1 MSDGYRTICA
11 DPPWTPTLGATWT
24 GRGQVKQLVVV
35 AGSVVDEC
43 KEER

>member
-24 GRGQVKQLVVV
+24 VEDKSNSL
-35 AGSVVDEC
+35 S
-43 KEER
+43 